1 MIDIQN
7 GFHYVFARSNDLTP
21 PAFSKTGREAV
32 TAQAVTASA
41 FLGDFMKTNIYVDGF
56 NLYYGALK
64 GTPYKWLNVAKLC
77 QALLPKNQ
85 IHRIKYF
92 TAHVN
97 PRPNDP
103 AKHIKQQAYFRALR
117 TLPNLEIILG
127 HFLTQKCVMPLAGQH
142 EGHPKF
148 VKVIKTEEKGS
159 DVNLAVHLL
168 NDGHKRDYEVAV
180 LITNDSD
187 LLEAIRIVRYE
198 LRLPVGI
205 LNPYPR
211 PSHSLQQHASFIKPI
226 RKGALAASQFP
237 DTLVDANGTFRK
249 PASW

>member
-1 MIDIQN
+1 MFLPDQL
-7 GFHYVFARSNDLTP
+7 VLP
-21 PAFSKTGREAV
+21 PPPFSRVGREAV

-41 FLGDFMKTNIYVDGF
+41 FFMGPSMKTNIYIDGF

-64 GTPYKWLNVAKLC
+64 GTPYKWLNVAKLR
-77 QALLPKNQ
+77 QLLLPNNQ
-85 IHRIKYF
+85 THSIKYF
-92 TAHVN
+92 TATVTD
-97 PRPNDP
+97 RPNDLDQSRR
-103 AKHIKQQAYFRALR
+103 QQKYFRALE
-117 TLPNLEIILG
+117 TIPNLKIILG
-127 HFLTQKCVMPLAGQH
+127 HFLTQKCVMPLAGQAA
-142 EGHPKF
+142 GHPKF

-168 NDGHKRDYEVAV
+168 NDAHKRDYEVAV

-198 LRLPVGI
+198 LHLPVGI

-211 PSHSLQQHASFIKPI
+211 PSHSLQQHASFIKTI
-226 RKGALAASQFP
+226 RKGVLAASQFP